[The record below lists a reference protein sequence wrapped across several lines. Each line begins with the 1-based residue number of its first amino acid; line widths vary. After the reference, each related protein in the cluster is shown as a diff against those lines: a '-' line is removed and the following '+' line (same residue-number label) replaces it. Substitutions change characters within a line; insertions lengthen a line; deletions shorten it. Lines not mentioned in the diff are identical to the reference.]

1 MQNAHH
7 GRLFPLTRTLLARLW
22 APCPLV
28 SKLDRQTREMPSRGK
43 ECLRSIR
50 KQSRLFRESSFVHR
64 SGRQDGKESTHQKE
78 EQVYDSHR
86 SLWSIGRSQTTCQ
99 EDENVWKCLGRLC
112 TGIVFGKRK
121 EAMTTSRESCRCH
134 SRIIDTSVKSSS
146 T

>member
-50 KQSRLFRESSFVHR
+50 KQSRLFRESFVHR

-99 EDENVWKCLGRLC
+99 EDENVLKCLGPAPESSS
-112 TGIVFGKRK
+112 GKRK
-121 EAMTTSRESCRCH
+121 EAMTTPRESRRCH